1 MGLLTMYIKYDGN
14 RIFKNNDEI
23 FMSDFYF
30 YKGAAKMISMSPFWL
45 EKKLIWS
52 LVK

>member
-1 MGLLTMYIKYDGN
+1 MYIKYDGN

-30 YKGAAKMISMSPFWL
+30 YKLAKMISMYVTIL
-45 EKKLIWS
+45 ARKKAD
-52 LVK
+52 LVVGEVN